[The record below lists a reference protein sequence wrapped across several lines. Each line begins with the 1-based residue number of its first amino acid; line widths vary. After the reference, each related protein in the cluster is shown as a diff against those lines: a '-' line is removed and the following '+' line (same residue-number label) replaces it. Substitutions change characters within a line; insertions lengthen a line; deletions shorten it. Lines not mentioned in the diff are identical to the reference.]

1 MKRGMTKIFRGLL
14 GIILL
19 LAMIIIPVQSAL
31 AATSGPPIVVSA
43 AVRTGVTTQSGPG
56 QFAFISAK
64 DGNEEVYAA
73 SSDAVY
79 IARLTNN
86 TFQEAWPIFSPD
98 FSKITFTSYRDY
110 NDEVYVMNADG
121 SNQTRLTNN
130 TAFDGMSNF
139 SPNGSK
145 ITFVS
150 NRDGNYQ
157 IYVMNA
163 DGSGQTRLTN
173 NAASDIMPAFSPD
186 GTKIAFASNRDSNYE
201 IYVMNADG
209 SNQKRLTTNA
219 ATDNYPS
226 WISNSKLVYSTTLYG
241 NSQIYVM
248 NSDGTNL
255 VRLTN
260 NTANDDQP
268 TWCSIAGAI
277 FFTSWRSGNVPQV
290 FIMTP
295 DGVTQTQFTTDRQG
309 NWSRA
314 DWTPPAGTAKINA
327 SVLGGHGKV
336 SPATQTVNSGTT
348 VTITITPNTG
358 YHIARITDN
367 GVSMAIT
374 NPYIINSIMVPH
386 TIVVTFGNT
395 YTITAATGV
404 GGTISPTGD
413 VAVNPGS
420 SQTFNLKPDIGNS
433 IATLTVDGSLV
444 IPVVKSYT
452 FTNVNADHTISASF
466 TAPPAPDKWW
476 NEVWSHRVEV
486 TITEKSGADLTD
498 YQIKI
503 PVILNANM
511 QANFGDIR
519 FVNSDNI
526 NEIAY
531 WMDNVISNSADF
543 WVKVPFIPASGTVKI
558 YMYYGNTAVT
568 TSSNI
573 HNTFLWGDDF
583 QDATWTNNNIHQI
596 NYGGATQS
604 IQNGMFRQQGSAAS
618 EPIAEIFDN
627 GVLKTFP
634 DNYVAEVDVN
644 PNIKAGSAILCPRY
658 LTVSN
663 KYEAFLDIFWNN
675 AALNKVVDNIWSQL
689 SPPVKANDVVQ
700 AGTLYKLTA
709 VISKQDNTDRLIV
722 LIDDTNYIDQ
732 TDSPP
737 LMNPGLA
744 LITYDLN
751 KSFDVSYDNLRVR
764 EYSATEPT
772 IVTGN
777 EATHTPETKT
787 NTVMWIVIGAAVL
800 IAIVVVGAVIIR
812 IRGKKK

>member
-1 MKRGMTKIFRGLL
+1 MTKLFRGLL
-14 GIILL
+14 DTILL

-31 AATSGPPIVVSA
+31 AATSDLPIVVSA
-43 AVRTGVTTQSGPG
+43 AVRTDVTTTGPG
-56 QFAFISAK
+56 QFAFISAR

-73 SSDAVY
+73 NSDGVY
-79 IARLTNN
+79 VARLTKN

-110 NDEVYVMNADG
+110 NAEVYVMNPDG
-121 SNQTRLTNN
+121 TGQTRLTNN

-201 IYVMNADG
+201 IYVMNANG
-209 SNQKRLTTNA
+209 SNQTRLTNNA

-226 WISNSKLVYSTTLYG
+226 WISNSTLVYSTTLYG

-260 NTANDDQP
+260 NTANDNQP

-295 DGVTQTQFTTDRQG
+295 DGVTQTQFTTDKQG

-314 DWTPPAGTAKINA
+314 NWTPPAGTAKITA
-327 SVLGGHGKV
+327 SVLGGHGTV

-348 VTITITPNTG
+348 VTINITPNTG

-374 NPYIINSIMVPH
+374 NPYVIINIMVPH

-395 YTITAATGV
+395 YTITAAAGV
-404 GGTISPTGD
+404 GGTISPTGS
-413 VAVNPGS
+413 VKVNPGS
-420 SQTFNLKPDIGNS
+420 SQTFTLKPDAGNS
-433 IATLTVDGSLV
+433 IATLTVDGSPV
-444 IPVVKSYT
+444 IPAVKSYT
-452 FTNVNADHTISASF
+452 FTNLNADHTISTSF

-476 NEVWSHRVEV
+476 NKAWSRRIEV
-486 TITEKSGADLTD
+486 TITEKSSVDLTD
-498 YQIKI
+498 YQVKI

-519 FVNSDNI
+519 FVNGDNI

-531 WMDNVISNSADF
+531 WMDNVTSNSAEF
-543 WVKVPFIPASGTVKI
+543 WVKVPFIPATGTVKI
-558 YMYYGNTAVT
+558 YMYYGNTAVNT
-568 TSSNI
+568 TSNI
-573 HNTFLWGDDF
+573 HNTFVWGDDF
-583 QDATWTNNNIHQI
+583 QDATWTNNNIHQT

-604 IQNGMFRQQGSAAS
+604 INNGMFRQQGNAAS

-634 DNYVAEVDVN
+634 DNYVAEVGVN

-675 AALNKVVDNIWSQL
+675 AALNKVDDNIWSQL
-689 SPPVKANDVVQ
+689 SPAVKANEVVQ
-700 AGTLYKLTA
+700 AGTWYKLTT
-709 VISKQDNTDRLIV
+709 VISKQSNMNRLIV
-722 LIDDTNYIDQ
+722 MIDDTNYIDE
-732 TDSPP
+732 TDSHP
-737 LMNPGLA
+737 LTNPGLA

-751 KSFDVSYDNLRVR
+751 KAFDASYDNFRVR
-764 EYSATEPT
+764 EYAATEPT
-772 IVTGN
+772 IVTGS
-777 EATHTPETKT
+777 EATHTPSKNAT
-787 NTVMWIVIGAAVL
+787 TVMWIVIGSVVV
-800 IAIVVVGAVIIR
+800 IAIAILTVIILR
-812 IRGKKK
+812 RGKKQ